1 MPLPT
6 LTPAQ
11 RAAALEKA
19 AQTRTARAQ
28 ARAQLRSGELSPLDV
43 LRAPTDS
50 PAGDLRVEQLLV
62 SLPGIGKTRATALLA
77 IAGIPSTRRVRS
89 LRAHP
94 NPAKTLSRS
103 SSTPPTAGRSPR
115 CSGPTSGAIGRSAYT
130 WPARIRCSSRVL
142 PCFLSRAVGPG
153 ELDRLQLPRMC
164 SNAASSVDRYLDLD
178 PRPQA
183 A

>member
-89 LRAHP
+89 L
-94 NPAKTLSRS
+94 
-103 SSTPPTAGRSPR
+103 
-115 CSGPTSGAIGRSAYT
+115 GARQQQAL
-130 WPARIRCSSRVL
+130 A
-142 PCFLSRAVGPG
+142 
-153 ELDRLQLPRMC
+153 ELLQP
-164 SNAASSVDRYLDLD
+164 
-178 PRPQA
+178 
-183 A
+183 